1 MATKKSITKTDK
13 FVPFE
18 GKTKA
23 TGYAIVDTDIPII
36 YGVYTDPIKAESEA
50 EAIINLIVEKVFAV
64 DPKESGLNRE
74 TDYEEQ
80 KQQIS
85 SIIEIQRVPL
95 IFS

>member
-13 FVPFE
+13 PIPFE
-18 GKTKA
+18 GKTKS

-50 EAIINLIVEKVFAV
+50 EVIVNQFVEKVFAV

-80 KQQIS
+80 KRQIS
-85 SIIEIQRVPL
+85 SIIKIQRVPL